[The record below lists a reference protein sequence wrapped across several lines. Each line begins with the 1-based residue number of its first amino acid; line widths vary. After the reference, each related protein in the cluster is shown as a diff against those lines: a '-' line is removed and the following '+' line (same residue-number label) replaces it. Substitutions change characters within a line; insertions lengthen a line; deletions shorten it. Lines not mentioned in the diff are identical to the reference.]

1 MITLK
6 VTKNLG
12 FTHSL
17 EDTFF
22 EKKNI
27 SGKGGGGGGPFPSP
41 KWPPTPFS
49 RFSVKGALYS
59 VIFKSALVYLYSL
72 PPKMYITETLQK
84 TK

>member
-1 MITLK
+1 MKIANTDRLILHNFWTTWGISMKFLEKMWLMITLK

-27 SGKGGGGGGPFPSP
+27 SGKGGGVPQS
-41 KWPPTPFS
+41 KVTPH
-49 RFSVKGALYS
+49 L
-59 VIFKSALVYLYSL
+59 
-72 PPKMYITETLQK
+72 LQSF
-84 TK
+84 

>member
-1 MITLK
+1 MKFLEKMWLMITLK

-27 SGKGGGGGGPFPSP
+27 SGKEGGGSPVQSDPPPPSVVLGL
-41 KWPPTPFS
+41 K
-49 RFSVKGALYS
+49 VHCIA
-59 VIFKSALVYLYSL
+59 
-72 PPKMYITETLQK
+72 
-84 TK
+84 